1 MKFVLFLVCVTLA
14 TPLAAARD
22 LAPQYVKWLERE
34 AVYIISNA
42 ENKEFNRLTTDTERD
57 AFIEKFWKIRDT
69 DSSTQENEFRKEH
82 YERIR
87 QANERFA
94 DGIPGWKTDRGRIW
108 ILHGPPDDVHYE
120 YGGGSVGI
128 DIEKPTAVLTEDA
141 NPDRRRSYRLSI
153 SKPETEIWLYR
164 HIEGARN
171 FPTYFQVIF
180 SRTDPTQ
187 TYQLNQVLRQV
198 ASRASL
204 DYAERVQR
212 DAAIKIFLR
221 GHFFGGPFR
230 ILYAGQYKFQDLD
243 DFYQSIFHPLRL
255 PMISV
260 GDFHEGIQDLE
271 RSSGEVL
278 MEKLALARAIREKV
292 RSRIFFEELSITVR
306 TGTLQAA
313 SGATVLPVSVG
324 LPATDRQGHPIGSPS
339 DTLDLLIEIVDARD
353 EVKASLVDSV
363 KITGGD
369 QKTQGRSLYQT
380 RLAAAPGDYRLRI
393 YAALRGHPAA
403 VSVDMPVTLPDY
415 GAGLAMSDLL
425 LFENMVPRDD
435 FKKTQ
440 RDGNRTPRFLGRTQ
454 PVSLKNFVLIPSADG
469 QFKRGQKLTAFF
481 EVYNPSL
488 AEGDKGPALRVRCR
502 FKRAGGI
509 EQELPE
515 KFLDYMTESKARRT
529 TYGISIPL
537 LGFSTGDY
545 SLEFD
550 VFDSVQG
557 KEIRKAASFT
567 IY

>member
-1 MKFVLFLVCVTLA
+1 MKFGLFLFFCMTFA
-14 TPLAAARD
+14 TPLPAAR
-22 LAPQYVKWLERE
+22 LSPKYLKWLEHE
-34 AVYIISNA
+34 AVYIISSV
-42 ENKEFNRLTTDTERD
+42 ENKEFNRLTTDAERD
-57 AFIEKFWKIRDT
+57 AFIEKFWKLRDT

-82 YERIR
+82 YARIR
-87 QANERFA
+87 HANERFA
-94 DGIPGWKTDRGRIW
+94 DGVPGWKTDRGRIW
-108 ILHGPPDDVHYE
+108 ILHGPPDDIHYE

-128 DIEKPTAVLTEDA
+128 DIERPTAVLTDDA
-141 NPDRRRSYRLSI
+141 NADRRRFYRLTL

-187 TYQLNQVLRQV
+187 TYQLNQTLRQI

-204 DYAERVQR
+204 DYPERVQR
-212 DAAIKIFLR
+212 DATIKIFLR

-243 DFYQSIFHPLRL
+243 DFYQSIFHPLRM

-260 GDFHEGIQDLE
+260 GDFQEGIQDLE

-278 MEKLALARAIREKV
+278 MEKLSLARALREKV
-292 RSRIFFEELSITVR
+292 RSRIFFEELPITVR

-324 LPATDRQGHPIGSPS
+324 LPATDRQGHTIGSPR

-363 KITGGD
+363 KLTGGE
-369 QKTQGRSLYQT
+369 QNTQGSLYQT
-380 RLAAAPGDYRLRI
+380 RLAAAPGEYRLKI

-415 GAGLAMSDLL
+415 SAGLAMSDLL
-425 LFENMVPRDD
+425 LFENVVPRDAY
-435 FKKTQ
+435 KAQ
-440 RDGNRTPRFLGRTQ
+440 RDSNRTPHFLGKTQ
-454 PVSLKNFVLIPSADG
+454 PVSLKNFVLIPSTDG

-481 EVYNPSL
+481 EVYNPGL
-488 AEGDKGPALRVRCR
+488 AEGKKGPALRVRCR
-502 FKRAGGI
+502 FKRAGGV
-509 EQELPE
+509 EQELPD
-515 KFLDYMTESKARRT
+515 KFLDYLTESEARRT

-550 VFDSVQG
+550 VFDALQG